1 MDTDKKNR
9 DGSHAGFRLTRH
21 RHGHKVSASKQENT
35 LMASFLF
42 VPMNDTSRAWNVSVS
57 GRSSEDVL
65 AAARKFCKEY
75 RNRYMPLS
83 EAVLMFEAGR
93 AFQRYAEVNGSVE
106 KSLDVNLL
114 SRMGTLSFDPA

>member
-1 MDTDKKNR
+1 MGGMRPSMRVPPDTT
-9 DGSHAGFRLTRH
+9 GETGIAFLH
-21 RHGHKVSASKQENT
+21 RKQENT

-42 VPMNDTSRAWNVSVS
+42 VPMGDTARSWNVSS
-57 GRSSEDVL
+57 PGRSSDAIL
-65 AAARKFCKEY
+65 AAARKFVKEY
-75 RNRYMPLS
+75 RSRYSVPES
-83 EAVLMFEAGR
+83 DATLMFEAGR